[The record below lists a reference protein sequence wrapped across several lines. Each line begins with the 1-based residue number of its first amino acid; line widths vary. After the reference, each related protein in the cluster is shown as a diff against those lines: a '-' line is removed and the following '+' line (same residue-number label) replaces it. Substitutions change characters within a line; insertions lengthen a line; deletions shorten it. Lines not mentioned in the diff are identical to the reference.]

1 MTTRAIA
8 FAMCAAAGLI
18 GTSHHAGAEVR
29 TNQLLAFQCD
39 HARASAPAQSAD
51 CDVAV
56 RQSAPIVARAQRTT
70 PRPLG
75 NLEVIA
81 GDPLPPTR
89 PSAPPMQQT
98 PAPAPPPPPPTTSS
112 GDAATASKAD

>member
-18 GTSHHAGAEVR
+18 GTTHHASAAVR

-39 HARASAPAQSAD
+39 HARASSPAQSAD

-56 RQSAPIVARAQRTT
+56 KPRVPVMARAQRPA

-75 NLEVIA
+75 QLEVIA
-81 GDPLPPTR
+81 GDPDPSAR

-112 GDAATASKAD
+112 GDGATAGKAD